1 MGAHDYWLLILG
13 AALVNNVVLAK
24 FLGLCPFMGVSGR
37 IEGALGLGL
46 ATTLVLTL
54 ASSLAWLA
62 EYFVLRPLDAPA
74 LRTLTYIFIIAVAVQ
89 STELLMRR
97 FTPLLHQ
104 WLGIYVPLITTNC
117 AVLGTALLSSREEL
131 TLFGAALFGF
141 ASASGFM
148 LVLLM
153 FAALRARIVEQE
165 VPLSWRGTPIALV
178 SAGIMALA
186 FMGLS
191 GFNVA

>member
-1 MGAHDYWLLILG
+1 MGAYDYWLLIVG

-46 ATTLVLTL
+46 ATTLVLTF
-54 ASSLAWLA
+54 ASSLAWLT
-62 EYFVLRPLDAPA
+62 EHFVLQPLEAPA
-74 LRTLTYIFIIAVAVQ
+74 LRTLTYISIIAVAVQ
-89 STELLMRR
+89 ATELLMRR
-97 FTPLLHQ
+97 FAPLLHR

-117 AVLGTALLSSREEL
+117 AVLGTALLSSQEEL

-141 ASASGFM
+141 ASACGFM
-148 LVLLM
+148 LVLVM
-153 FAALRARIVEQE
+153 FAALRARIVDDA
-165 VPLSWRGTPIALV
+165 VPGSWRGTPIALV